1 MLHSQQVLI
10 IFLLQK
16 VKIVFF
22 KMKKGQYI
30 KFKQK
35 GNVIFQYE
43 KGENINIQMFLNFWL
58 TEALTVAFQ
67 ATFSAQLSLTWT

>member
-1 MLHSQQVLI
+1 MLHLQEISI

-30 KFKQK
+30 KIKQK

-43 KGENINIQMFLNFWL
+43 KGENINIQIFLNF
-58 TEALTVAFQ
+58 
-67 ATFSAQLSLTWT
+67 